1 MLQVFSRFEFAGY
14 ASSMTIRDIP
24 VFVDQQDGEMTVG
37 EQGGTVAV
45 AKAEQGGEEPIAIDS
60 GEGVP
65 QFAGQ
70 RDACDGFRNRRRAA
84 RFSSD
89 RL

>member
-14 ASSMTIRDIP
+14 TSSMTIRDIP

-37 EQGGTVAV
+37 EQRGAVAV
-45 AKAEQGGEEPIAIDS
+45 AEVEQGGEEPIAVGV
-60 GEGVP
+60 GEVVP
-65 QFAGQ
+65 QLTGQ
-70 RDACDGFRNRRRAA
+70 RDARDGFRGRRRAT
-84 RFSSD
+84 RFGSD